1 MATAVVFIVLIAS
14 VFGVFYLFFSTR
26 HRERMGLIE
35 KGVDASLFTNSRVAK
50 SSRQKVPSFR
60 FSLKSGMLIIGTGV
74 GLILSFILYHWI
86 GPMGYNGIEALYITG
101 VIFVFG
107 GMGLV
112 AGYYLG
118 RKLDKE
124 DLKD

>member
-14 VFGVFYLFFSTR
+14 VFGVFYLYFSTR

-35 KGVDASLFTNSRVAK
+35 KGVDASLFSSTKALFSAK
-50 SSRQKVPSFR
+50 QKVSSFR
-60 FSLKSGMLIIGTGV
+60 FALKSGMLIMGTGV
-74 GLILSFILYHWI
+74 GLIISFLLYHWI
-86 GPMGYNGIEALYITG
+86 GPMGYDGIEALYITG

-107 GMGLV
+107 GLGLV
-112 AGYYLG
+112 TGYYMG

-124 DLKD
+124 DSKD

>member
-14 VFGVFYLFFSTR
+14 GFGVFYLYFSTR

-35 KGVDASLFTNSRVAK
+35 KGVDASLFSGAKAVK
-50 SSRQKVPSFR
+50 SSRQRVTSFR
-60 FSLKSGMLIIGTGV
+60 FALKSGTLIMGTGV
-74 GLILSFILYHWI
+74 GLIISFILYHWI

-107 GMGLV
+107 GLGLV
-112 AGYYLG
+112 LGYYMG

-124 DLKD
+124 DSKD